1 MSEKEFDRDQLP
13 TPDENTL
20 PDYDESD
27 GFEMVV
33 PEDMREA
40 KDENASA

>member
-1 MSEKEFDRDQLP
+1 MSEKDFDRDQLP

-33 PEDMREA
+33 PEDMREET
-40 KDENASA
+40 DNGST